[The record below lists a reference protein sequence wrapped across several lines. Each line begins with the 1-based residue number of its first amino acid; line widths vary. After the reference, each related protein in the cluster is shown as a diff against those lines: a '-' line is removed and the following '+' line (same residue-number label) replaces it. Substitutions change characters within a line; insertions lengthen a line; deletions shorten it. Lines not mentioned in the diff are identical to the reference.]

1 MASQTI
7 KRVVVKEIKK
17 NRDAVEK
24 WAEEHDVDSLP
35 PATSE
40 SGHPLKALYTPAD
53 ISEVDYFEKIGF
65 PGKYPF
71 TRGIYPG
78 MYRDRPWAMRLYS
91 GFGTAE
97 DTNKRWK
104 FLIQAGNN
112 GVGCAFDLPTQMGLD
127 SDHPDAQDEV
137 GKVGLAVDTLRDM
150 EILYQDLPLDQIVT
164 SFNINAPAAIILA
177 LYIALGEKQGQK
189 PDQLRGTLA
198 NDILCEY
205 VSRGMWVFAPP
216 AALRLGT
223 DVLEYCTKSMPKFYP
238 FNIRGILFRE
248 AGSSMVQEAGFSF
261 SNAIAYIEQAL
272 ERGLNIDDFAP
283 RISFF
288 FCTGT
293 HFFEEAARLRAAR
306 RIWAGIIKD
315 RFGAQN
321 PASMLF
327 RCTGSVGGSFYQA
340 QEPENNL
347 IRGAYGLLST
357 VLGGTQGM
365 LHPAWDEPFAIPTEE
380 SAKLALRTQQICAY
394 ETGITKTVDPL
405 GGSYFVEAMTD
416 SLEKEIKNTIQT
428 VDRMGGAV
436 KAVESGYMQ
445 QRIADESYRVALEEK
460 NGEKVIVGVNRFQD
474 KQAEK
479 KMQLHAF
486 DPSILTRQID
496 RLNEVKANRDNHAV
510 KKALLEL
517 RQEAKGESNLIPCLV
532 EAVKNYASIGEIMDT
547 LKEVFELYREPLVF

>member
-1 MASQTI
+1 M
-7 KRVVVKEIKK
+7 KDNEKHK
-17 NRDAVEK
+17 DA
-24 WAEEHDVDSLP
+24 AERWSREHSVDAIP
-35 PATSE
+35 PAASE
-40 SGHPLKALYTPAD
+40 SGHSLKTLYTPAD
-53 ISEVDYFEKIGF
+53 IAEVDYFDKIGF
-65 PGKYPF
+65 PGEFPF

-78 MYRDRPWAMRLYS
+78 MYRVRPWAMRLYS

-97 DTNKRWK
+97 DTNRRWK
-104 FLIQAGNN
+104 FLIQTGNN

-127 SDHPDAQDEV
+127 SNHPDAQDEV
-137 GKVGLAVDTLRDM
+137 GKVGLAVDTLQDM

-177 LYIALGEKQGQK
+177 LYIALGEKQGLK
-189 PDQLRGTLA
+189 PDRLRGTIA

-205 VSRGMWVFAPP
+205 VSRGMWVFAPT

-223 DVLEYCTKSMPKFYP
+223 DVLEYCTKYMPKFYP

-248 AGSSMVQEAGFSF
+248 AGSSMVQEAGFAF
-261 SNAIAYIEQAL
+261 SNAIAYVEHAL
-272 ERGLNIDDFAP
+272 ARGLSIDEFAP

-306 RIWAGIIKD
+306 RVWASIMKN
-315 RFGAQN
+315 RFGAEK

-327 RCTGSVGGSFYQA
+327 RCTGSVGGSFYRA

-347 IRGAYGLLST
+347 IRGAYGFLSN

-380 SAKLALRTQQICAY
+380 SAKLALRTQQICAH
-394 ETGITKTVDPL
+394 ETGVTKTVDPL
-405 GGSYFVEAMTD
+405 GGSYFVESLTE
-416 SLEKEIKNTIQT
+416 SLEKEIENTIQT
-428 VDRMGGAV
+428 IDDMGGAV

-445 QRIADESYRVALEEK
+445 QCIADESYRVAHEEQK
-460 NGEKVIVGVNRFQD
+460 GEKVIVGVNRFQD
-474 KQAEK
+474 KQTGK
-479 KMQLHAF
+479 KMRLHTF

-496 RLNEVKANRDNHAV
+496 RLNEVKANRDNDAAN
-510 KKALLEL
+510 KALLQL
-517 RQEAKGESNLIPCLV
+517 RQEAKGEVNLIPCLV
-532 EAVKNYASIGEIMDT
+532 EAVKTYASIGEIMDA
-547 LKEVFELYREPLVF
+547 LKEVFELYQEPVVV

>member
-1 MASQTI
+1 
-7 KRVVVKEIKK
+7 VKDNQK
-17 NRDAVEK
+17 NKAAAER
-24 WAEEHDVDSLP
+24 WAREHGVDSMP

-40 SGHPLKALYTPAD
+40 SGHSLKALYTPAD
-53 ISEVDYFEKIGF
+53 ISEIDYFEKIGF
-65 PGKYPF
+65 PGEYPF

-78 MYRDRPWAMRLYS
+78 MYRVRPWAMRLYS

-97 DTNKRWK
+97 DTNRRWK
-104 FLIQAGNN
+104 FLIKTGNN

-137 GKVGLAVDTLRDM
+137 GKVGLAVDSLRDM
-150 EILYQDLPLDQIVT
+150 EILYQDLPLDQVVT

-177 LYIALGEKQGQK
+177 LYIALGEKQGLK
-189 PDQLRGTLA
+189 SDQLRGTIA

-205 VSRGMWVFAPP
+205 VSRGMWVFAPK
-216 AALRLGT
+216 AALKLGT
-223 DVLEYCTKSMPKFYP
+223 DVLEYCTKHMPKFFP

-261 SNAIAYIEQAL
+261 ANAIAYVEHAL
-272 ERGLNIDDFAP
+272 ARGLNIDDFAP

-293 HFFEEAARLRAAR
+293 QFFEEAARLRAAR
-306 RIWAGIIKD
+306 RVWAAIMKD
-315 RFGAQN
+315 RFGAEN

-327 RCTGSVGGSFYQA
+327 RCTGSVGGSFYRA

-347 IRGAYGLLST
+347 IRGAYGLLSN

-365 LHPAWDEPFAIPTEE
+365 LHPAWDEPFAIPTED

-394 ETGITKTVDPL
+394 ETGVTKTVDPL
-405 GGSYFVEAMTD
+405 GGSYFVESLTD
-416 SLEKEIKNTIQT
+416 SLETEIQNTIQT
-428 VDRMGGAV
+428 IDSMGGAV

-445 QRIADESYRVALEEK
+445 QCIADESYRVALEEQK
-460 NGEKVIVGVNRFQD
+460 GERVVVGMNRFQD
-474 KQAEK
+474 KQAGK
-479 KMQLHAF
+479 KLRLHTF

-496 RLNEVKANRDNHAV
+496 RLNEVKANRDNDAV
-510 KKALLEL
+510 GKALSQLK
-517 RQEAKGESNLIPCLV
+517 QDADGDTNLIPALV
-532 EAVKNYASIGEIMDT
+532 KAVNTYASIGEIMDT
-547 LKEVFELYREPLVF
+547 LKTVYEPYQEPLVI